1 MPAISIAID
10 DTVHFQQHRST
21 STSRGPA
28 GGQRQ
33 QEEEVLMPRDDATI
47 VQLSHKWTY
56 NLSMEQFLRR
66 LPKVELHV
74 HLDGSF
80 DPSILLSHLKQ
91 TGQYDCLP
99 TEAYCPW
106 DQSTLAVR
114 SSVLACKTEH
124 EFRSLC
130 TCRGK
135 RSLGSMLQCFTIF
148 IPIVR
153 GNLDL
158 MERLAYDFVKRQAK
172 QNIIYT
178 EVRYSPHLLA
188 KGGDIGGGTDT
199 IVDPI
204 PVVDAVTKGL
214 RRGEKDF
221 GIIVNQILCC
231 IAWRPDWADDVV
243 QLAHDRRNDSPCAI
257 VGVDIAAGEEH
268 FDKDGFPHLHEP
280 HFEAFQRAKE
290 LGLNITI
297 HAGEV
302 GGSDFVCRAVNEY
315 GATRIGHGYQIAQDP
330 DVMEEMRRKNIHFE
344 VCPTSSDET
353 GGWMYDERD
362 GRDWKKHPAIQMM
375 RYGLNVGL
383 NSDDPAV
390 FDTSLTWQYRIA
402 VGKMG
407 LTKKCILRSLEY
419 SIHSAFLDQEGKAML
434 RTRIKDYLEAE
445 EGETNQP

>member
-1 MPAISIAID
+1 MPANSIVID
-10 DTVHFQQHRST
+10 DMVHFPHQNQGEQELEPHDT
-21 STSRGPA
+21 IAKLSRA
-28 GGQRQ
+28 
-33 QEEEVLMPRDDATI
+33 
-47 VQLSHKWTY
+47 KWPQY
-56 NLSMEQFLRR
+56 DISMEQFLRR

-80 DPSILLSHLKQ
+80 DPSLLLSHLKQ
-91 TGQYDCLP
+91 HGQYDCLP
-99 TEAYCPW
+99 TDAFCPW
-106 DQSTLAVR
+106 DESTLDVR
-114 SSVLACKTEH
+114 SSVLTCKTEN
-124 EFRSLC
+124 EFQSLC

-135 RSLGSMLQCFTIF
+135 RSLSSMLQCFTIF

-153 GNLDL
+153 GNLEL
-158 MERLAYDFVKRQAK
+158 IERLAYDFAKRQAK

-178 EVRYSPHLLA
+178 EVRYSPHLLS
-188 KGGDIGGGTDT
+188 KGGDIGGTEV
-199 IVDPI
+199 VDPV
-204 PVVDAVTKGL
+204 PVINAVTQGL

-221 GIIVNQILCC
+221 GIIINQILCC
-231 IAWRPDWADDVV
+231 IAWRPDWADEVI
-243 QLAHDRRNDSPCAI
+243 QLAHDRRNDAPCAI

-302 GGSDFVCRAVNEY
+302 GGSAFVRRAVDEY
-315 GATRIGHGYQIAQDP
+315 GAMRIGHGYQIAKEP
-330 DVMEEMRRKNIHFE
+330 NAMEEMRLKNIHFE

-353 GGWMYDERD
+353 GGWTYDEKE
-362 GRDWKKHPAIQMM
+362 GRDWKRHPAIQML

-407 LTKKCILRSLEY
+407 MTKSCILRMLEC
-419 SIHSAFLDQEGKAML
+419 SIHSAFLDDEGKAVL
-434 RTRIKDYLEAE
+434 RTRVKDFLEDMN
-445 EGETNQP
+445 GSIPT

>member
-1 MPAISIAID
+1 MYKY
-10 DTVHFQQHRST
+10 Q
-21 STSRGPA
+21 
-28 GGQRQ
+28 
-33 QEEEVLMPRDDATI
+33 
-47 VQLSHKWTY
+47 
-56 NLSMEQFLRR
+56 
-66 LPKVELHV
+66 KVELHV

-80 DPSILLSHLKQ
+80 EPSLLLSHLKQ
-91 TGQYDCLP
+91 SGQYDCLP
-99 TEAYCPW
+99 AEAYCPW
-106 DQSTLAVR
+106 DDTTLAVR

-135 RSLGSMLQCFTIF
+135 RSLSSMLQCFTIF

-158 MERLAYDFVKRQAK
+158 IESLSYDFVKRQAK

-188 KGGDIGGGTDT
+188 KGGDIGGTET
-199 IVDPI
+199 VDPI
-204 PVVDAVTKGL
+204 PVVDAVTRGL

-221 GIIVNQILCC
+221 GIMVNQILCC

-243 QLAHDRRNDSPCAI
+243 QLAHDKRTDSPCAI

-302 GGSDFVCRAVNEY
+302 GGSDFVQRAVNEY

-330 DVMEEMRRKNIHFE
+330 NVMEEMRRKNVHFE

-353 GGWMYDERD
+353 GGWTYDPID
-362 GRDWKKHPAIQMM
+362 GRDWKKHPAIHML

-407 LTKKCILRSLEY
+407 LTKNCILRTLEY
-419 SIHSAFLDQEGKAML
+419 SIHSSFLDQEGKAIL
-434 RTRIKDYLEAE
+434 RSRIKDYLEDE
-445 EGETNQP
+445 FNHES